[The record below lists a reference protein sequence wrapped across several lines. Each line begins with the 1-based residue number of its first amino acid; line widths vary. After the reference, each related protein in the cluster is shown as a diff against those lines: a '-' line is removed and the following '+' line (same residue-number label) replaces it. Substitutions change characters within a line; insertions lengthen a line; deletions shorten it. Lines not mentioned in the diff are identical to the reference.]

1 MKNKFLNL
9 RTFLIIKSLFLFI
22 LFLFLSYRNLSF
34 NSFVL
39 LAVFSTLF
47 VQQIIIVLSEFKNWI
62 RLVVWPLSYL
72 VSLSFLINVNKE
84 WFFLTWKYQLIIF
97 LFILLNLFNLR
108 FISKINKLLVFLAFV
123 NSLVLCL
130 FLGYTAFTNFEE
142 PFYFQLAKGLTIFT
156 IVFSIFISFSKQKT
170 AKKIVESENAREDS
184 SIN

>member
-1 MKNKFLNL
+1 
-9 RTFLIIKSLFLFI
+9 
-22 LFLFLSYRNLSF
+22 
-34 NSFVL
+34 

-47 VQQIIIVLSEFKNWI
+47 VQQLIIVLSEFRNGI
-62 RLVVWPLSYL
+62 RLVVWPLSYF
-72 VSLSFLINVNKE
+72 VSFSFLINVNKD
-84 WFFLTWKYQLIIF
+84 WFFLTWKYQLIMF

-130 FLGYTAFTNFEE
+130 FLGYTTFTNFEE

-184 SIN
+184 PIN

>member
-1 MKNKFLNL
+1 MKNKFLIL
-9 RTFLIIKSLFLFI
+9 RTFLIVKSFFLFI
-22 LFLFLSYRNLSF
+22 LFLFLSYRNPSF
-34 NSFVL
+34 NLFVL

-47 VQQIIIVLSEFKNWI
+47 VQQLFIVLSEFRNGI

-72 VSLSFLINVNKE
+72 VSLSFLINVNKD

-184 SIN
+184 PIN

>member
-1 MKNKFLNL
+1 MKNKFLIL
-9 RTFLIIKSLFLFI
+9 RTFLIVKSFFLFI
-22 LFLFLSYRNLSF
+22 LFLFLSYRNPSF
-34 NSFVL
+34 NLFVL

-47 VQQIIIVLSEFKNWI
+47 VQQLIIVLSEFRNGI
-62 RLVVWPLSYL
+62 RLVVWPLSYF
-72 VSLSFLINVNKE
+72 VSFSFLINVNKD
-84 WFFLTWKYQLIIF
+84 WFFLTWKYQLIMF

-130 FLGYTAFTNFEE
+130 FLGYTTFTNFEE

-184 SIN
+184 PIN

>member
-1 MKNKFLNL
+1 MKNKFLIL
-9 RTFLIIKSLFLFI
+9 RTFLIVKSFFLFI

-72 VSLSFLINVNKE
+72 VSLSFLINVNKD

-130 FLGYTAFTNFEE
+130 FLGYTTFTNFEE

-184 SIN
+184 PIN

>member
-1 MKNKFLNL
+1 
-9 RTFLIIKSLFLFI
+9 
-22 LFLFLSYRNLSF
+22 
-34 NSFVL
+34 

-47 VQQIIIVLSEFKNWI
+47 VQQLIIVLSEFKNGI

-72 VSLSFLINVNKE
+72 VSLSFLINVNKD

-184 SIN
+184 PIN